1 MEKRIW
7 GVLVGTAV
15 GDAMGMPTECWSQSK
30 INRIFPNGVEKLY
43 PADKEDSFGRDF
55 EAGRITD
62 DTINMLMLL
71 DMLKKNQGKVCVED
85 YVSQLMEW
93 NNHSGVSAYVS
104 GPSTLKALEKI
115 SKGVPIEQTGIMGT
129 TNGAAM
135 KIAPIGIVSDYKNME
150 QLVQNVYQIC
160 LPTHNTKIAVAGA
173 SAVAAAVS
181 YAVRGGNSIEEIWK
195 IAYQAIET
203 ADEYGYDFPAASL
216 RFRMEQARNIV
227 VQENGNETAILKR
240 LYEEIGSGME
250 TIETIPCVFAIIEMA
265 NGNPWK
271 AAQISARIG
280 WDTDTIGAISSAIC
294 GGIHPDFPE
303 EIVQTIQKVNE
314 IDFKTL
320 TEEIMKYYKE

>member
-1 MEKRIW
+1 MKSKIW

-30 INRIFPNGVEKLY
+30 IENKFPNGIEKLY
-43 PADKEDSFGRDF
+43 PADKEDIFGRDF
-55 EAGRITD
+55 AAGKITD
-62 DTINMLMLL
+62 DTINMLMIL

-85 YVSQLMEW
+85 YVSQLIEW
-93 NNHSGVSAYVS
+93 NNNSGVSAYVS
-104 GPSTLKALEKI
+104 GPSTLRALEKI
-115 SKGVPIEQTGIMGT
+115 SKGVSIEETGVAGT

-135 KIAPIGIVSDYKNME
+135 KIAPIGIISDYKNME
-150 QLVQNVYQIC
+150 QLVKNVYQIC

-173 SAVAAAVS
+173 SAAAAAVS
-181 YAVRGGNSIEEIWK
+181 YVVRGGNSIEEIWE
-195 IAYQAIET
+195 IAYYAIET
-203 ADEYGYDFPAASL
+203 AEAYGYDFPSASL
-216 RFRMEQARNIV
+216 CFRMKQAQNIFE
-227 VQENGNETAILKR
+227 QENREEKRVLKR

-250 TIETIPCVFAIIEMA
+250 TIETIPCVFAIIELA

-271 AAQISARIG
+271 AARLSAEIG

-303 EIVQTIQKVNE
+303 EIVQTIQKVNG